1 MSSRWYSFCWAVH
14 GAACA
19 APCSSVA
26 ALESRVSGSPDQGV
40 AVSGLPE
47 GEGVGLGAGVGEH
60 DLEGALGDGS
70 VLPDELVQ
78 TLLGK
83 RAAAVPVHVDSVIR
97 AGWLPVENLAER
109 DRRPRRGRSHDQVEV
124 A

>member
-1 MSSRWYSFCWAVH
+1 MRSCIPQKQPPARIAVSADVVTVVLLLLGRARSSMRRSVLFCC
-14 GAACA
+14 G
-19 APCSSVA
+19 PQ
-26 ALESRVSGSPDQGV
+26 SRVSGSPDQGV

-78 TLLGK
+78 PLLGK

-97 AGWLPVENLAER
+97 AGW
-109 DRRPRRGRSHDQVEV
+109 
-124 A
+124 